1 MAKGKYHDWLTP
13 EGLLKIEGWARNGL
27 TNEQI
32 AHNCGITRE
41 TLNQWRNKYSA
52 ISDALKK
59 GKEVVDIQVENALL
73 QRALGYDYE
82 EREEFIEDT
91 DGARKKRV
99 RVLKKKALPDVAAQ
113 IFWLRNRRRG
123 TWSNNPEGTHA
134 ENTDENDNLFE
145 AIKTA
150 VKKNEV

>member
-1 MAKGKYHDWLTP
+1 MAKGKYHEWLTP
-13 EGLLKIEGWARNGL
+13 EGLIKIEGWARNGL

-134 ENTDENDNLFE
+134 ENTGENDNLFE